1 MTEKKTLAIMAAG
14 LGSRFGSLKQAQAV
28 SPQGY
33 SIMDHSVYDAARAG
47 FNRIVIVIRESI
59 LDHFDS
65 RYNNKLPKHV
75 SVEYVTQETH
85 IIPKPYKTNR
95 VKPWGTAHALWILK
109 PFIKEKFAII
119 NADDLYGLEAFVL
132 MHDALYKNKSDD
144 NYFIGYHL
152 GKTMSVNGPVS
163 RGECVLDEQGYLNNI
178 KERKSITKLENGLI
192 VYQDPNN
199 NQVKIDP
206 KTIVSMNF
214 WGFSPDVFRV
224 AELLFKK
231 FLSDHDDSE
240 TSEFQ
245 IPNLVDH
252 MIKNE
257 LKEFKMLSTNSQWFG
272 ITYEKDLPVIKRKVR
287 ALTKKGVYP
296 ESLW

>member
-14 LGSRFGSLKQAQAV
+14 LGSRFGSLKQAQAI
-28 SPQGY
+28 SPHGF

-47 FNRIVIVIRESI
+47 FNRIVIIVRESI

-85 IIPKPYKTNR
+85 IIPKPYKTTR
-95 VKPWGTAHALWILK
+95 VKPWGTAHALLILK
-109 PFIKEKFAII
+109 PFIKESFAII

-132 MHDALYKNKSDD
+132 MHDALYKNKSDE

-152 GKTMSVNGPVS
+152 GKTMSEHGSVS
-163 RGECVLDEQGYLNNI
+163 RGECVLDDKGYLINI
-178 KERKSITKLENGLI
+178 KERKAITKQQNGLI
-192 VYQDPNN
+192 IYQDSNN

-206 KTIVSMNF
+206 ETIVSMNF

-231 FLSDHDDSE
+231 FLSDNGNSE
-240 TSEFQ
+240 TSEFL

-252 MIKNE
+252 MIKNGF
-257 LKEFKMLSTNSQWFG
+257 KEFKMLDTSSQWYG
-272 ITYEKDLPVIKRKVR
+272 ITYKKDLPLVKRKMR
-287 ALTKKGVYP
+287 ALTKRGVYP

>member
-1 MTEKKTLAIMAAG
+1 
-14 LGSRFGSLKQAQAV
+14 
-28 SPQGY
+28 
-33 SIMDHSVYDAARAG
+33 
-47 FNRIVIVIRESI
+47 
-59 LDHFDS
+59 
-65 RYNNKLPKHV
+65 
-75 SVEYVTQETH
+75 
-85 IIPKPYKTNR
+85 
-95 VKPWGTAHALWILK
+95 
-109 PFIKEKFAII
+109 
-119 NADDLYGLEAFVL
+119 
-132 MHDALYKNKSDD
+132 
-144 NYFIGYHL
+144 
-152 GKTMSVNGPVS
+152 
-163 RGECVLDEQGYLNNI
+163 
-178 KERKSITKLENGLI
+178 
-192 VYQDPNN
+192 
-199 NQVKIDP
+199 
-206 KTIVSMNF
+206 MNF

-224 AELLFKK
+224 AERLFKK